1 MKRDYI
7 SVRFGGSMVPGSAAA
22 EMHAAIEM
30 RGFSRY
36 SRLLSQAKNPAAPR
50 FI

>member
-1 MKRDYI
+1 LM
-7 SVRFGGSMVPGSAAA
+7 MPGSAAA

-30 RGFSRY
+30 RCFSRY
-36 SRLLSQAKNPAAPR
+36 SRLLSQAKNPAASR